1 MGNSVGMGLL
11 NPLTY
16 WFTKKDI
23 NYWLIDLLIIGII
36 ESLYPKKQ
44 HILVTSIHKTS
55 AGPWDGWIIPGPS
68 NAGQIH
74 EK

>member
-36 ESLYPKKQ
+36 ESLYPKK
-44 HILVTSIHKTS
+44 T
-55 AGPWDGWIIPGPS
+55 AYPGDFHP
-68 NAGQIH
+68 
-74 EK
+74 

>member
-1 MGNSVGMGLL
+1 M
-11 NPLTY
+11 
-16 WFTKKDI
+16 
-23 NYWLIDLLIIGII
+23 DLLIIGII

-44 HILVTSIHKTS
+44 HILVTSTHCKTS